1 MAVNLDVDVVEVE
14 EEILEQRQRHLAEC
28 PYTSANLSL
37 TLSSIITIIIIPAL
51 CSRKSCTFTGIC
63 VHSLHSNYKTTQTA
77 PTSIHVPQLEKW
89 VVTGLQK
96 EKEQTVSAFTFFKRV
111 I

>member
-63 VHSLHSNYKTTQTA
+63 VHSFHSNYKTTQTA
-77 PTSIHVPQLEKW
+77 AVKHPCS
-89 VVTGLQK
+89 
-96 EKEQTVSAFTFFKRV
+96 TVAEVGCHRVAERKRANR
-111 I
+111 